1 MEGEKQ
7 TSAVETQIGQEE
19 KPAETKDVFTKEEV
33 ANLIKQAVEEER
45 RLRQSEIKQA
55 VEEERRLRQSEKDVV
70 IAEKRK
76 EVEQKLTLEE
86 QVKQINQRL
95 AEKDAIIARAEYA
108 TILPKEK
115 DFYEGVKL
123 YLSSD
128 VQNITKGAE
137 LLCGFFEKMKAG
149 YEAEKAKAVQ
159 DALVQAGI
167 QKKPITGS
175 TTNTLTLAEFN
186 KLAPKEQ
193 ADYMAKGGKLQE

>member
-1 MEGEKQ
+1 MEGETQ

-19 KPAETKDVFTKEEV
+19 KQAETKDVLTKEQAE
-33 ANLIKQAVEEER
+33 AFFKQKEEAMR
-45 RLRQSEIKQA
+45 REFQSKFDTI
-55 VEEERRLRQSEKDVV
+55 LTEK
-70 IAEKRK
+70 KK
-76 EVEQKLTLEE
+76 EVEKSLTLEE
-86 QVKQINQRL
+86 QVKLFHEQL
-95 AEKDAIIARAEYA
+95 AERDAVIARKEAGVN
-108 TILPKEK
+108 LPKENE
-115 DFYEGVKL
+115 FYEGVKM

-137 LLCGFFEKMKAG
+137 LLGGFFEKMKAG

-193 ADYMAKGGKLQE
+193 ADYMAKVGKLQE